1 MNEFIGKTCP
11 FCKTAIQ
18 PGEDIKVCPACG
30 MPHHQNCWEENKGC
44 TTFGCAEQHIEQ
56 HRNPTQAPPPSVPPI
71 YQSGSS
77 QSQSPSVREI
87 IAEAKSDRMEA
98 IPIIFALIGFVL
110 LLVGIFYPVPS
121 REFSFYTIK
130 EYVGG
135 DAYNASIEAAIRGGE
150 IAGAKAAKAI
160 FICGGLILAAIS
172 MFRIKTSKMK

>member
-18 PGEDIKVCPACG
+18 PGEDMKVCHACG

-44 TTFGCAEQHIEQ
+44 TTFGCAEQQIDRHS
-56 HRNPTQAPPPSVPPI
+56 NSTQSPPPSAPPT
-71 YQSGSS
+71 YLSGGSHT
-77 QSQSPSVREI
+77 QSQSVREI
-87 IAEAKSDRMEA
+87 IAEAESDRMVV
-98 IPIIFALIGFVL
+98 IPIIFALIGVVL

-121 REFSFYTIK
+121 REFSFYSIK

-160 FICGGLILAAIS
+160 FICSGLILAAIS
-172 MFRIKTSKMK
+172 MFRIKTYKMK